1 MYQQTLSSKESAS
14 DGRTIAKSRQPGPAV
29 GSKKSLQL
37 INEEEEKQN
46 IQNFLDD
53 DIEQIDNILS
63 QADAVAD
70 ILTER

>member
-1 MYQQTLSSKESAS
+1 MYQQTLSSRESAS
-14 DGRTIAKSRQPGPAV
+14 DGRSIARRGQLGQAV

-53 DIEQIDNILS
+53 DIEQIDNFLS